1 MTKSKT
7 NKSPSYIIQP
17 GNNLAYLLLT
27 FVLVVLSAS
36 LYESILS
43 WILILVVCGAVMRIA
58 LFLKLQKH
66 LPTMR
71 TLNLL
76 AVLSGLGLVYSG
88 WQLGLL
94 LGMVNLLVMACALK
108 LMQLR
113 SRRDYYQLVTSLLF
127 LIGCGFIFQQNISY
141 TIMYILLMFSALLSL
156 GFFHSPNSEFKAQ
169 MYRVSLLCGQALPI
183 SLLLFLL
190 LPQLPPLWQTPIS
203 KSSQTGLS
211 EKITPGDIANL
222 SQSTEL
228 AFRATFTGN
237 IPSPRERYWRT
248 IVMEDFDGKSW
259 QVHPNRKI
267 ARRNNYV
274 LSEEFNPTPRGE
286 YYEYEVIAEA
296 TQQRWLFALDLAIPD
311 GIKSNNEIWQGH
323 DYQLISQRPLVSQ
336 YQYNI
341 KSYKAA
347 LDHTSS
353 HDLNMQLNLHTP
365 RHSNDRTQA
374 WVANLRQQHPQNEN
388 FIATLLDYFVQQ
400 NFRYTLR
407 PDVMLRDPVDQF
419 LFDKQAGFCS
429 HYASAL
435 AYALRLG
442 GIPARLVTGYQGGEV
457 NYSEPRNGYLS
468 IYQYDAHAWVE
479 YWRNDDGWQRLDPT
493 ALVAPDRIDYGL
505 RQAML
510 EEGSFL
516 ADSPFTLARLANV
529 AWLNN
534 LRLLLADM
542 DYNWSR
548 WVLGFNQQSQQ
559 NLFKSILG
567 KLSPQRL
574 AILGLTIVAIIAFLI
589 ALFFLPHWLSTRRD
603 ATQRYY
609 NQSLQL
615 LEKAGSSRQNW
626 QGPGEFCQQINEQH
640 DKKINVPFAHLTRL
654 YLLLKY
660 QPQIADNKA
669 NKLTVQR
676 HKEMR
681 KQLRRLKTA
690 ITAI

>member
-1 MTKSKT
+1 MTDKKSS
-7 NKSPSYIIQP
+7 KSSAYIIQP

-27 FVLVVLSAS
+27 FTLVTLSAS
-36 LYESILS
+36 LYESILG
-43 WILILVVCGAVMRIA
+43 WILLLVVCAAVMRIT

-66 LPTMR
+66 LPTLR

-76 AVLSGLGLVYSG
+76 ALLSGLGLVYSG

-94 LGMVNLLVMACALK
+94 LGMVNLLIMACALK

-127 LIGCGFIFQQNISY
+127 LIGCGFIFHQSIVY
-141 TIMYILLMFSALLSL
+141 TLIYITLTFSALLSL
-156 GFFHSPNSEFKAQ
+156 GSFHSPKTEIKAQ
-169 MYRVSLLCGQALPI
+169 IHRISVLCGQALPI

-190 LPQLPPLWQTPIS
+190 LPQLGPLWQTPIS
-203 KSSQTGLS
+203 KSSKTGLS
-211 EKITPGDIANL
+211 EKITPGDIAKL
-222 SQSTEL
+222 SQSSEL
-228 AFRATFTGN
+228 AFRATFMGN
-237 IPSPRERYWRT
+237 IPPPRERYWRT

-259 QVHPNRKI
+259 QVHPHRKTS
-267 ARRNNYV
+267 RRNNYI
-274 LSEEFNPTPRGE
+274 LSEEFNPAVKGE
-286 YYEYEVIAEA
+286 FYEYEIIAEA
-296 TQQRWLFALDLAIPD
+296 THQSWLFALDLAIPD
-311 GIKSNNEIWQGH
+311 GVKSNAEIWQSH
-323 DYQLISQRPLVSQ
+323 DYQLISQRPLISQ
-336 YQYNI
+336 YRYNI
-341 KSYKAA
+341 KSYKSA
-347 LDHTSS
+347 LDETSS
-353 HDLNMQLNLHTP
+353 HDLDMQLNLYVP
-365 RHSNDRTQA
+365 RHNNARTQT
-374 WVANLRQQHPQNEN
+374 WVAKIKQQHPQNEP
-388 FIATLLDYFVQQ
+388 FIAALLDHFVQQ

-407 PDVMLRDPVDQF
+407 PDVMLSDPVDQF

-435 AYALRLG
+435 AYTLRLG
-442 GIPARLVTGYQGGEV
+442 GIPARLVTGYQGGEI
-457 NYSEPRNGYLS
+457 NLSEPRNGYLS

-479 YWRNDDGWQRLDPT
+479 YWRNDGGWQRLDPT

-505 RQAML
+505 QQAMM

-516 ADSPFTLARLANV
+516 ADSPFSLARLNNV

-534 LRLLLADM
+534 LRILLADM

-548 WVLGFNQQSQQ
+548 WVLGFDQQSQQ

-609 NQSLQL
+609 NQALQL
-615 LEKAGSSRQNW
+615 LEKAGSTRQNW
-626 QGPGEFCQQINEQH
+626 QGPDEFCEGINQQH
-640 DKKINVPFAHLTRL
+640 DKSISVPFAHITRL

-660 QPQIADNKA
+660 QLQTADNKIS
-669 NKLTVQR
+669 KREVTR

-690 ITAI
+690 LR